1 MFAMDVE
8 TYETLRMVAAREKRS
23 PHEMAARLF
32 EQAAHEQDAQVW
44 AARCWDQLSP
54 RQKQITAHICQ
65 GDSTRE
71 TSLHLNIAQT
81 TVKTHIRIILNKF
94 DLNSRAA
101 LRQLMAPWDLNDY
114 L

>member
-1 MFAMDVE
+1 MDVE

-23 PHEMAARLF
+23 PQEVASRLF

-44 AARCWDQLSP
+44 ATRCWGQLSP

-65 GDSTRE
+65 GDSTRQIAI
-71 TSLHLNIAQT
+71 HLNIAQT
-81 TVKTHIRIILNKF
+81 TVKTHIEVILNKF
-94 DLNSRAA
+94 GLNSRAA
-101 LRQLMAPWDLNDY
+101 LRELMAPWDLNDH